1 MRDDFHHKRK
11 PVGIAI
17 ATDIDD
23 GKGSKYK
30 LPTPTTAGAI
40 EPVKN
45 EKGELIP
52 GAQEGD
58 KEKWADRVGWAPRLG
73 SGVEPFDANEPSLLD
88 HQTWMEG
95 QLPEKFYGGE

>member
-1 MRDDFHHKRK
+1 MG
-11 PVGIAI
+11 VAI

-23 GKGSKYK
+23 GQGSKYK
-30 LPTPTTAGAI
+30 LPEATTAGAV
-40 EPVKN
+40 EPVKDD
-45 EKGELIP
+45 KGELIS

-58 KEKWADRVGWAPRLG
+58 KEKWIDRVGWAPKLG
-73 SGVEPFDANEPSLLD
+73 SGVEPFDASEPSLLD